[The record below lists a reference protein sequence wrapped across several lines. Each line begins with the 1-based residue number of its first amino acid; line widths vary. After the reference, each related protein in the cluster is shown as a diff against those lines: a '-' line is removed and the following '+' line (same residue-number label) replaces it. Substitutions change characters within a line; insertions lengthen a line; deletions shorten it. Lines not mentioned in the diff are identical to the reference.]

1 MNHLIKLNNSLS
13 RKFIIS
19 IFTYFSILSSTCLS
33 YNNDDKNLQK
43 RNIFNKRE
51 PLKNDTSLDTTDKSV
66 KNMLNEISTLL
77 SENQIALIVVGVVF
91 FILVAFYF
99 YARRK
104 HKEGRNTIIFTTT
117 LIIVDLILDFAFLT
131 KNILRPDGR
140 YLLIPS
146 LVALALPAGVN
157 LLLASAIIINQSR
170 NSDNWKFKIW
180 LHKHTGFASAMT
192 ILSMLN
198 IEALRILNSNF
209 LDKEIFSAKFDQ
221 KALKLIIIG
230 GLINIFIADIPQLVI
245 LIIYQHVGDE
255 LELIPFLTL
264 VSSLI
269 ILLSDFINR
278 IYEFVSLE

>member
-1 MNHLIKLNNSLS
+1 MNNLIKLNNSLS

-43 RNIFNKRE
+43 SNIFNKRE
-51 PLKNDTSLDTTDKSV
+51 PLKNDTASDTINKDV
-66 KNMLNEISTLL
+66 KNMLNEILTLL
-77 SENQIALIVVGVVF
+77 SENKIGLIVVGVVF
-91 FILVAFYF
+91 FILVVFYF

-117 LIIVDLILDFAFLT
+117 LIIVDLILDFAFF
-131 KNILRPDGR
+131 KNNILRPDGR
-140 YLLIPS
+140 YLLIP
-146 LVALALPAGVN
+146 
-157 LLLASAIIINQSR
+157 R
-170 NSDNWKFKIW
+170 
-180 LHKHTGFASAMT
+180 HTGFASTMT

-245 LIIYQHVGDE
+245 L
-255 LELIPFLTL
+255 
-264 VSSLI
+264 VS
-269 ILLSDFINR
+269 
-278 IYEFVSLE
+278 